1 MNQFLNNAKE
11 ELKRVDHL
19 VYVSL
24 KYTRTVDV
32 IRNIIQ
38 RIISSFDFAIQ
49 SLLEYAKENK
59 LIDSYP
65 SSPGLRCE
73 LLKKI
78 YNNEELNIY
87 LDFYTLLRGINRAD
101 FSKREEY
108 RRHVTMIVTLQNG
121 NIIEI
126 KIDTL
131 HEYFNKLKEFLKLVE
146 SIIKND

>member
-131 HEYFNKLKEFLKLVE
+131 HEYFNKLKEFLKLVG